1 MDAEFWKSRL
11 GGVFDSY
18 ELCFV
23 TERLK
28 KFEAAD
34 GALLTLELKEEE
46 GISLRGIKDG
56 KMAFS
61 YTYRKGEEAAAAL
74 VENVVGIAP
83 FLEKDEFYTF
93 PQPYGAYPA
102 ADIFDSDG
110 LALHDDVKIAS
121 LIEME
126 STMRAL
132 DKRIATTR
140 NCELHEVEMHLKM
153 LNSNGLEAESRKT
166 IYSLGG
172 LAVAAD
178 AEEVSWYDWS
188 WSERYAGLDAL
199 KLGRKIAQKALSFLG
214 GQVLDTGTYTGILT
228 PGAACQ
234 MLEILSP
241 SFLSENL
248 YKNKTRLKEKAGQQC
263 FSPLLTIVDS
273 GLKGMGAFSF
283 DGEGVPSQEN
293 VLVKD
298 GVFQGFL
305 YDTYYAN
312 RLKGTS
318 TGNAVRG
325 GIKEPPRCGERGFF
339 IANGAGDAIAPSDG
353 CLVIE
358 ELMGTHTANTV
369 TGDFSVGAVGHYY
382 SNGAAVPFQGV
393 IFSGNLYDL
402 LMQVKA
408 VGSDLRFYGSYGAP
422 TLLIEGMKISGK

>member
-1 MDAEFWKSRL
+1 MEAEFWKSRL

-23 TERLK
+23 SERLK

-34 GALLTLELKEEE
+34 GALLTLEVKEEE

-61 YTYRKGEEAAAAL
+61 YTYQKGDQAAAAL
-74 VENVVGIAP
+74 IENAVGIAP
-83 FLEKDEFYTF
+83 FLEKDEFCIF
-93 PQPYGAYPA
+93 PQRYTTYPKVG
-102 ADIFDSDG
+102 IFDHDG
-110 LALHDDVKIAS
+110 LAVSDDVKIAS

-140 NCELHEVEMHLKM
+140 NCELHEIEMQVRM
-153 LNSNGLEAESRKT
+153 LNSNGLEAESKKT
-166 IYSLGG
+166 IYSLGA

-178 AEEVSWYDWS
+178 REEVSWYDWS
-188 WSERYAGLDAL
+188 WSEKYGGLDAVR
-199 KLGRKIAQKALSFLG
+199 LGRKIAQKALSFLG
-214 GQVLDTGTYTGILT
+214 GQVLNTGTFTGILT
-228 PGAACQ
+228 PGSACQ
-234 MLEILSP
+234 MLDILSP

-248 YKNKTRLKEKAGQQC
+248 YKNKTRLKDKAGQQC
-263 FSPLLTIVDS
+263 FSPLLTIIDS
-273 GLKGMGAFSF
+273 GMKGMGAFSF

-305 YDTYYAN
+305 YDMYYAN
-312 RLKGTS
+312 RLKERS

-325 GIKEPPRCGERGFF
+325 GIKDPPRCGARGFF
-339 IANGAGDAIAPSDG
+339 IQNGAGDGIAPFDG
-353 CLVIE
+353 CVVIE

-369 TGDFSVGAVGHYY
+369 TGDFSVGAIGHYH
-382 SNGAAVPFQGV
+382 SGGGTMPFQGV

-408 VGSDLRFYGSYGAP
+408 VGNDLTFYGSYGSP